1 MLVIEVDLRSAKD
14 RNHYGVAYI
23 VETYEQ
29 DEWRVSER
37 LEVSSDTPEAKRT
50 FLLDPARQR
59 LRFEPIENP
68 TTLEYDR
75 GQMATVQKHAEF
87 VPRSVPEETLY
98 SSQRMK

>member
-1 MLVIEVDLRSAKD
+1 MIAIDVDLRSAKD
-14 RNHYGVAYI
+14 RNYYGVAYI

-29 DEWRVSER
+29 DAWRVAER
-37 LEVSSDTPEAKRT
+37 VEVSSDTPEARRT
-50 FLLDPARQR
+50 FLLDPAKQR

-75 GQMATVQKHAEF
+75 VQMATVQVSAEQ
-87 VPRSVPEETLY
+87 VRRPVPEETLY